1 MEKNNSNMPKDLGEV
16 IPTDPVGELNNSN
29 MPKNL
34 SFKDF
39 MTVDYTYGGMPELI
53 AHNAKKRHRGI
64 VGESTE
70 QQDED
75 LETEALSH
83 AQRIKA
89 SIRMKKMSKRIKI
102 ARDRA
107 MRRSP
112 DQKTVN
118 RRAMKGA
125 RKAILKK
132 MTKGQDKGEL
142 SFARRQDLEKRMK
155 KMGPRIQRL
164 AKKLIPSIR
173 KLDRERKKSKAAS
186 TEK

>member
-1 MEKNNSNMPKDLGEV
+1 MEKNNSNMPVDLGKVE
-16 IPTDPVGELNNSN
+16 PTDPVGELNNSN

-64 VGESTE
+64 VGESVE
-70 QQDED
+70 ED

-83 AQRIKA
+83 SQRIKA
-89 SIRMKKMSKRIKI
+89 SLRMKKMAKRIKI

-112 DQKTVN
+112 DQKTVQ
-118 RRAMKGA
+118 RRANKAA
-125 RKAILKK
+125 RKAILKR
-132 MTKGQDKGEL
+132 MTKGQDKGDL
-142 SFARRQDLEKRMK
+142 SFARRADLEKRMK
-155 KMGPRIQRL
+155 KMQPRIQRL

-173 KLDRERKKSKAAS
+173 KLDRERKQSKK